1 LGLHK
6 LSCVLSCAHDC
17 TQEEITRIWILPTCH
32 MCPNSRCFR
41 PFHAAPGNQRIQS
54 GDMVAHSN
62 CKMAKT
68 VRELDTVM
76 QLWNHDTNQVME
88 AIARNGGD
96 AVVAAEIWKQREY
109 KQSVYPINEWEL
121 TMFSQAELSKM
132 DDLVRL
138 IFVNRQ
144 YRQIDKGEWNVGG
157 DQSP

>member
-1 LGLHK
+1 
-6 LSCVLSCAHDC
+6 
-17 TQEEITRIWILPTCH
+17 
-32 MCPNSRCFR
+32 
-41 PFHAAPGNQRIQS
+41 
-54 GDMVAHSN
+54 
-62 CKMAKT
+62 MAKT

>member
-1 LGLHK
+1 
-6 LSCVLSCAHDC
+6 
-17 TQEEITRIWILPTCH
+17 
-32 MCPNSRCFR
+32 
-41 PFHAAPGNQRIQS
+41 
-54 GDMVAHSN
+54 MVAHSN

-144 YRQIDKGEWNVGG
+144 YRLTKVNGTWVEINPHEGVIRKCPRCTDWGTG
-157 DQSP
+157 DPELCPGAICSDNCATFTKWGN